1 MNTLIYT
8 TEIENFSEKQMNA
21 RKNLFLGLAD
31 TILRG
36 EIPERKAQ
44 KWTEVIEE
52 NLTFE
57 DLKRMSIEEVHK
69 FAQVCDDIS
78 MTDFFSYRELAEAGY
93 LTLEDC
99 FDAEYEVMYL

>member
-1 MNTLIYT
+1 MSTLIYT

-36 EIPERKAQ
+36 KIPEGKAQ
-44 KWTEVIEE
+44 KWADVLDE
-52 NLTFE
+52 NLTHE

-69 FAQVCDDIS
+69 FTQVCDDIS
-78 MTDFFSYRELAEAGY
+78 MTEFFSYSELSEAGY
-93 LTLEDC
+93 VTEEDC
-99 FDAEYEVMYL
+99 REAEFEAVYL